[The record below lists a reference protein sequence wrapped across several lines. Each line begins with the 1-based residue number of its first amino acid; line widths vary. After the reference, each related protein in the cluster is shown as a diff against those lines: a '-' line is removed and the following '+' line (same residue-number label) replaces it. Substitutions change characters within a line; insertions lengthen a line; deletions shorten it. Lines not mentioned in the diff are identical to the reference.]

1 MMDPDRMW
9 IMVDLETSGPIIG
22 THSLTELGA
31 VVGSRSRGVVDRFE
45 VLIAPVSEHVKTS
58 RSSFA
63 RAKASGLQP
72 ADAMARFAAWSKPLV
87 ERKAL
92 FLARPAAFDWPWVVQ
107 YAWRY
112 LGDNPFGFKAICAS
126 SWLEASGKSFR
137 GVELPHIA
145 VQDAELQLKHFL
157 ANA

>member
-1 MMDPDRMW
+1 MIERLW

-22 THSLTELGA
+22 THSMTELGA
-31 VVGSRSRGVVDRFE
+31 VVGSRSRGVIDRFE
-45 VLIAPVSEHVKTS
+45 VLIAPISEHVKTS

-63 RAKASGLQP
+63 RAQVSGLQP
-72 ADAMARFAAWSKPLV
+72 ADAMARFAAWCKPLLD
-87 ERKAL
+87 RKAS

-126 SWLEASGKSFR
+126 SWLEVSGKNFR